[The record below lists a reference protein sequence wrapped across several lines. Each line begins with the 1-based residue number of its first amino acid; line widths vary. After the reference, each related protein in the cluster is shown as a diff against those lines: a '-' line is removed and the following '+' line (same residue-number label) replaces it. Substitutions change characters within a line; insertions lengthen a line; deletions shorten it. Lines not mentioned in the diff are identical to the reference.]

1 MENTDRSRPKYQV
14 IAEKI
19 RAKIESGAYLA
30 GAQLPTKAALVE
42 EYDAA
47 LGTIDRALEVLRA
60 DGLTDTYH
68 GVGTFVR
75 GPEPEAADPVAELAE
90 RVAQLE
96 AQMMDVY
103 ANLGINAPS
112 ADAGEQRRVV

>member
-1 MENTDRSRPKYQV
+1 MENADRSRPKYQV
-14 IAEKI
+14 IAESI
-19 RAKIESGAYLA
+19 RTKIESGQYPA
-30 GAQLPTKAALVE
+30 GTQLPTKAVLVE
-42 EYDAA
+42 EFDAA

-60 DGLTDTYH
+60 EGLTDTYH

-75 GPEPEAADPVAELAE
+75 GQEPVADPVAELAE

-103 ANLGINAPS
+103 ANLGITAPS
-112 ADAGEQRRVV
+112 AESGEQRRVG